1 MGKLKLKKKV
11 KRNLWIISILIILI
25 ILSSLVINYYP
36 EIKKYIGKDEIVTNE
51 KPHDNKQEEKEE
63 PPKPKS
69 KVPVDWQDNGIFST
83 YYEKAYEKLE
93 TMTLE
98 EKVGQ
103 LLVVRYNSNILD
115 AISNYHIGGTT
126 FYGIDF
132 KNKTLEEVKEMT
144 STVQNQSKIPM
155 ITAVDEEGGTVIRV
169 SSNQNLVA
177 EPFKSSQNL
186 YANGGFDK
194 ITEDTINK
202 SAVLK
207 DLGLNMNFAPVV
219 DITSDKNAY
228 IYKRTFGQNATLTG
242 QYAETVIK
250 ASKNTGVSYS
260 LKHFPGYGNNKDT
273 HTTSSTDET
282 SLEEFWNT
290 HLVPFKIGIDAG
302 AEAVMISHNIVSAV
316 DKENVASLSLAVHN
330 ILLKDLKFTGIA
342 ITDDLDMD
350 AAKIVPNK
358 YIKAFEAG
366 NHIILCSEYRLAHAE
381 ILNAI
386 KDGTITEDYLN
397 QQVFK
402 VLAWKYYKG
411 LLK

>member
-1 MGKLKLKKKV
+1 MGKLKLKKKI
-11 KRNLWIISILIILI
+11 KRNLWIISIIIIFIVLG
-25 ILSSLVINYYP
+25 SLVIDYYP
-36 EIKKYIGKDEIVTNE
+36 KIKKYMGKDEIVTTE
-51 KPHDNKQEEKEE
+51 KPHDNKQEDKEE
-63 PPKPKS
+63 PPKPQS
-69 KVPVDWQDNGIFST
+69 KVPTDWQDQGIFST

-93 TMTLE
+93 TMSLE

-126 FYGIDF
+126 FYGADF
-132 KNKTLEEVKEMT
+132 KDKTVEQVKEMT
-144 STVQNQSKIPM
+144 STVQNTSKIPM

-169 SSNQNLVA
+169 SSNQNLVS
-177 EPFKSSQNL
+177 EPFKSSQFL
-186 YANGGFDK
+186 YANGGFDAIK
-194 ITEDTINK
+194 EDTINK
-202 SAVLK
+202 SAILK

-219 DITSDKNAY
+219 DIASSPGSY
-228 IYKRTFGQNATLTG
+228 IYKRTFGQDATLTG
-242 QYAETVIK
+242 QYAKTVIK

-260 LKHFPGYGNNKDT
+260 MKHFPGYGNNKDT
-273 HTTSSTDET
+273 HTTSSMDKT
-282 SLEEFWNT
+282 SLEEFWNK
-290 HLVPFKIGIDAG
+290 HLVPFKVGIEAG

-316 DKENVASLSLAVHN
+316 DKENIASLSPAVHN

-358 YIKAFEAG
+358 YLKALQAG
-366 NHIILCSEYRLAHAE
+366 NHIILCSEYRLAHTE

-386 KDGTITEDYLN
+386 KDGLVTEEYLN
-397 QQVFK
+397 KQVFK

-411 LLK
+411 LLN